1 MGPSMRGFIIVVLL
15 AWLGFVCYQQFNPQ
29 VYARFSDMQSDPGR
43 GEKVLYFWVLNKHSE
58 LFQVGRT
65 YQLIGKQHRAQ
76 LELSSVTYA
85 QVQPDSVK
93 LGFRLPLARDFQ
105 PEDEAY
111 IVSLGAEGQLTAV
124 QP

>member
-1 MGPSMRGFIIVVLL
+1 MGPWMRGLIIAVLL
-15 AWLGFVCYQQFNPQ
+15 LWLGLVCYQQLNPQ
-29 VYARFSDMQSDPGR
+29 VYARFSDIQSDPGR

-93 LGFRLPLARDFQ
+93 LGFRLPLTGEFE

-111 IVSLGAEGQLTAV
+111 VVSLGAGGQLTAV
-124 QP
+124 HP